1 MSSEYNE
8 KYLNIL
14 KEIVLSI
21 VDTQEVMVFLFG
33 SRVSSHHSTN
43 ADADIGL
50 FSDISI
56 PRTLYHKIRN
66 AIDES
71 IIPWHVDIIDFT
83 HVDPMFKK
91 EATKDIVIWNKPTA
105 MRKSLTH

>member
-1 MSSEYNE
+1 MPTYDQ

-21 VDTQEVMVFLFG
+21 VDTEKVMVFLFG
-33 SRVSSHHSTN
+33 SRVSSHHNPN

-50 FSDISI
+50 FSDDTI
-56 PRTLYHKIRN
+56 PATLFHQIRN
-66 AIDES
+66 AIEDS

-83 HVDPMFKK
+83 RVDSKFRE
-91 EATKDIVIWNKPTA
+91 EAAKDIAIWNQPTA
-105 MRKSLTH
+105 MKKSLTL